1 MAEEIVRRIP
11 LAAGQPQADERD
23 RDAVGDDDGDV
34 ERSQRPSWRE
44 TKRGPREA
52 RASETTGI
60 LDFWARP

>member
-11 LAAGQPQADERD
+11 LAAGQPQADDRD

-44 TKRGPREA
+44 TKRPAGSAGLGNYRD
-52 RASETTGI
+52 SGF
-60 LDFWARP
+60 LG